1 VKIIGK
7 NVGKA
12 NNPTIITATDKY
24 LAILGLNSPSIGT
37 AIFVS

>member
-12 NNPTIITATDKY
+12 NNPTIITAADKY
-24 LAILGLNSPSIGT
+24 LAVLGLNSPSIGT
-37 AIFVS
+37 AIFIS